1 MADEAVLAVQN
12 WLNKTYTGIPGFE
25 PAPTDGH
32 TGWATIYALREALQH
47 ELGIS
52 SIGEGFGTATRTA
65 LSGVV
70 DQLKPGY
77 KGNIAQCSSIATVA
91 KCRVQHLSR
100 YYAL

>member
-32 TGWATIYALREALQH
+32 TGWTTIYALREALQH
-47 ELGIS
+47 ELGIGT
-52 SIGEGFGTATRTA
+52 IGEGFGTTTRSA

-70 DQLKPGY
+70 DQLKPGWL
-77 KGNIAQCSSIATVA
+77 N
-91 KCRVQHLSR
+91 
-100 YYAL
+100 